1 MHHKEHNT
9 SCEVAQAALV
19 FPDCLRLF
27 LCQCFILHLVFFFW
41 GTSLQ
46 KYFLEITKPYSV
58 HKISYLSANSFYIVE
73 NVNLQLTG

>member
-27 LCQCFILHLVFFFW
+27 LCQCFILHLVFFFF
-41 GTSLQ
+41 GDIFAKVS
-46 KYFLEITKPYSV
+46 FGD
-58 HKISYLSANSFYIVE
+58 HKTIQCAQNILP
-73 NVNLQLTG
+73 QC

>member
-1 MHHKEHNT
+1 MWSSAGCISISWLFKT
-9 SCEVAQAALV
+9 LFVPV
-19 FPDCLRLF
+19 FYSPLS
-27 LCQCFILHLVFFFW
+27 FFFL